1 MPMQDDHNHPIP
13 RIGEIDLYGI
23 RENGGAELAIIIAS
37 PLDGGEYSQR
47 RLLAK
52 LDLYILFIA
61 SDEFRAEK
69 PALPTR
75 KTPPSPCISTLN
87 SDPEIFELLERC
99 RPWLEVN
106 AATLRVDALQN

>member
-61 SDEFRAEK
+61 SDEFKAEAG
-69 PALPTR
+69 PANPQNT
-75 KTPPSPCISTLN
+75 TVAVHIHPDSA
-87 SDPEIFELLERC
+87 PEIFELLERC

-106 AATLRVDALQN
+106 SATLRVEALQN

>member
-1 MPMQDDHNHPIP
+1 MAMQDDQDHPIP

-23 RENGGAELAIIIAS
+23 KENGGAELAIIIAS
-37 PLDGGEYSQR
+37 PLDGGEYSQS

-61 SDEFRAEK
+61 SEEFKAEAV
-69 PALPTR
+69 PA
-75 KTPPSPCISTLN
+75 TLKN
-87 SDPEIFELLERC
+87 TTVAVQIHPDSAPEIFELLERC

-106 AATLRVDALQN
+106 SAILRVEALQN